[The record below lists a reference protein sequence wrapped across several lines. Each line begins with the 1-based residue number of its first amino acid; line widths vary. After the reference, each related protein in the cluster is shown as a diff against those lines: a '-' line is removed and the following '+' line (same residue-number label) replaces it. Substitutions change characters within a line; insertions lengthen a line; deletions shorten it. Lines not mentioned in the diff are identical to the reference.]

1 MINLHQDV
9 RTQERRY
16 ISGKNTIS
24 KYVQFS
30 MYETIETIDAY
41 LNSKHISGEVDSLG
55 REKPFFNIVTATAN
69 IWFRA
74 TDIDRK
80 DIRVLPDEASDTA
93 IAFLATVV
101 LQQWM
106 REERMGV
113 FFNEWGRIMSR
124 YGSAVVKFVEQ
135 NGKLVPSVIPWN
147 RLIVDPIDFYAQPRI
162 EKFYKTAAQLKNMA
176 TKGHPD
182 YCGYDLTA
190 VNALIAA
197 HATIVRKTI
206 QGQDQDTNPDYF
218 EIYEVHD
225 TFPDY
230 LLLDEKPTSVNDED
244 VKYFPQMH
252 VITFIEM
259 ANKEFEDFSLFK
271 GREAQDPYMK
281 TDLIVE
287 DGRTLAIGAVEYLFD
302 TQWMQNHTMKN
313 MKDTLDLASKLIF
326 QTADQNF
333 YGRNVLSAIETGDI
347 LITAENKPISV
358 LQNRSSSIGD
368 MTTFMD
374 EWNSMSMQ
382 LTNTPDAMRGSIPRA
397 GTAYRL
403 QALIAQQAE
412 NLFDV
417 MTQNKGLAV
426 EDMMR
431 KFILPYVKKQLNTTK
446 QIVALMDDNAVQQLD
461 EMWIPKEAVRQYNNH
476 VKDSLLSGT
485 VPAQFDK
492 AAMEANVQGQLSQL
506 GNTRFLAP
514 SDVPDV
520 TWKEALKG
528 LEMRVIVDVTGESTD
543 SATVLQ
549 TLTQMLQTIATNPQL
564 LQDPNAKMLF
574 SRILTETGV
583 ISPMQIAPTPALPP
597 QGDAQPDNAPAPT
610 PTPTPAPTVS
620 PPKALTG
627 T

>member
-1 MINLHQDV
+1 
-9 RTQERRY
+9 
-16 ISGKNTIS
+16 
-24 KYVQFS
+24 

-41 LNSKHISGEVDSLG
+41 LNSKHISGSVDSLG

-69 IWFRA
+69 IWYRA

-80 DIRVLPDEASDTA
+80 DVRILPDEASDTA
-93 IAFLATVV
+93 VAFLATIV

-113 FFNEWGRIMSR
+113 FFNEWGRVLSR
-124 YGSAVVKFVEQ
+124 YGSAVSKFVEQ
-135 NGKLVPSVIPWN
+135 SGRLIPSVIPWN

-162 EKFYKTAAQLKNMA
+162 EKFYKTQAQLKNMA

-182 YCGYDLTA
+182 YCGYDLKS
-190 VNALIAA
+190 VNDLIEAKGK
-197 HATIVRKTI
+197 IVRKTI
-206 QGQDQDTNPDYF
+206 QGQEQDTNPDYF
-218 EIYEVHD
+218 ELYEVHD
-225 TFPDY
+225 TFPEY
-230 LLLDEKPTSVNDED
+230 LMLDETPSAVDEET

-259 ANKEFEDFSLFK
+259 ANKETADFTLFK
-271 GREAQDPYMK
+271 GREKQDPYMK
-281 TDLIVE
+281 TDLIPE
-287 DGRTLAIGAVEYLFD
+287 DGRTLAIGSVEYLFD

-313 MKDTLDLASKLIF
+313 MKDALDLASKLIF
-326 QTADQNF
+326 QTADANF
-333 YGRNVLSAIETGDI
+333 VGRNVLSAVETGEI
-347 LITAENKPISV
+347 LIHAENKELTA
-358 LQNRSSSIGD
+358 LQNRSASIGD
-368 MTTFMD
+368 MNSFMD
-374 EWNSMSMQ
+374 QWSQMSMQ
-382 LTNTPDAMRGSIPRA
+382 LTSTPDAMRGSIPRA

-417 MTQNKGLAV
+417 MTQNKGLAI

-431 KFILPYVKKQLNTTK
+431 KFILPYVKKQLNTNE
-446 QIVALMDDNAVQQLD
+446 QIVAIMDDNAVQQLD
-461 EMWIPKEAVRQYNNH
+461 EMWIPKEAVKQYNEH
-476 VKDSLLSGT
+476 VVESVLKGD
-485 VPAQFDK
+485 VPGAFDK
-492 AAMEANVQGQLSQL
+492 DAMEANVQGQLQQQ

-520 TWKEALKG
+520 TWKQALKG

-543 SATVLQ
+543 SQTVLQ
-549 TLTQMLQTIATNPQL
+549 TLTQMLQTLAQNPML
-564 LQDPNAKMLF
+564 LNDPNAKMLF

-583 ISPMQIAPTPALPP
+583 ISPMQIAPNNPNSQPQPEGQQPTPSPI
-597 QGDAQPDNAPAPT
+597 APT
-610 PTPTPAPTVS
+610 AS